1 LGMHTAG
8 ARQHTP
14 STGRLRQLAVD
25 FCFVIG
31 VVASVATD
39 AAPEFVSGVA
49 LTFDDGARL
58 EQRLT
63 LGHRPIRFGG
73 EQATWSVRVD
83 TTCLGCDPADRL
95 LVTLFDGDTVG
106 DSIVGNGASIGT
118 DGVLYEGVV
127 FDRQPRCADC
137 EVDVTVI
144 VERLSAGPFV
154 RGQAVVAEVSSYDE
168 IDVVF
173 EPVEASGALPDTDP
187 PPPVDAP

>member
-1 LGMHTAG
+1 MHTAG

-14 STGRLRQLAVD
+14 STGRLRQLAVAV
-25 FCFVIG
+25 CFVIG
-31 VVASVATD
+31 TIASVATD
-39 AAPEFVSGVA
+39 AATPFISSVA
-49 LTFDDGARL
+49 LSFDDGARL
-58 EQRLT
+58 VQPLSVF
-63 LGHRPIRFGG
+63 HRPIRFGG

-83 TTCLGCDPADRL
+83 TSCLGCDPADRL

-106 DSIVGNGASIGT
+106 DSIVGNGASLGS

-137 EVDVTVI
+137 EVDVTVV
-144 VERLSAGPFV
+144 VERLSTGPFV
-154 RGQAVVAEVSSYDE
+154 RGQAVVVEVASYDE

-173 EPVEASGALPDTDP
+173 QPVEASGALPDTDP